1 MQILDAF
8 SLRSGT
14 RQGCPLSSLELNI
27 VLEVLTKAARQEKEI
42 KEIQMDKEEV
52 KLSMFADYLFLYIGE
67 KETQSRNSSNLYER

>member
-67 KETQSRNSSNLYER
+67 TRDTIKGLFELI